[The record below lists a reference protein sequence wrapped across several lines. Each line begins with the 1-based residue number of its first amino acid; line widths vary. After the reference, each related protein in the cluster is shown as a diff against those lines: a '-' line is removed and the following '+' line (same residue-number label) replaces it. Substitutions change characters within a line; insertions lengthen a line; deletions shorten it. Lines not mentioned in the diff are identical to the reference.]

1 MGEEKHAEVQEKKKI
16 SLKDWFSKPL
26 VKKIVLPA
34 AGLIVLLLAVTLF
47 VNFRTPAYNQAEL
60 DKITTLQTDSVALVK
75 NGTEPYSSHTQD
87 IAKLDK
93 EFKAAEQ
100 FAQKQ
105 PDSQILVKQFE
116 IMNDPN
122 GALLGKALADWQKKG
137 TLTEGYILAAAPNI
151 EDGYGE
157 IIKLVKF
164 YIQRNNKAQTG
175 KQGVK

>member
-1 MGEEKHAEVQEKKKI
+1 MSEGKQAVVQDKKKI
-16 SLKDWFSKPL
+16 SMKEWFGKPL
-26 VKKIVLPA
+26 VKKVVLPV

-47 VNFRTPAYNQAEL
+47 VSFRVPAYNQAEL
-60 DKITTLQTDSVALVK
+60 DKVTALEADSVALVK
-75 NGTEPYSSHTQD
+75 KGTEPYAEHSSD
-87 IAKLDK
+87 IAKVNK
-93 EFKAAEQ
+93 EFEAAEQ

-105 PDSQILVKQFE
+105 PDSQMLVKQFE

-137 TLTEGYILAAAPNI
+137 TLTEGYILATAPNI